1 MRNNGGISMAWR
13 TLLTLGVVSIAA
25 VGCTTSVTVNGNDG
39 GTETGGS
46 TSTGGGAGTGGASQ
60 GGTGGQS
67 TGGTVSTGGA
77 GTGGVQDD
85 GSVACT
91 PGTTP
96 TDCTPCL
103 TTFCC
108 QEYNDCKDARCAG
121 TATTDGELQCMIT
134 CFNKGFA
141 MGGPLD
147 GGAVTLND
155 CSDLCKGSNAILA
168 QSTQRVV
175 SCIVAKGDGA
185 SDQQCGQLCF
195 HGQPN

>member
-1 MRNNGGISMAWR
+1 MAWR

-25 VGCTTSVTVNGNDG
+25 AGCTSSVTVTNDG
-39 GTETGGS
+39 GLETGGT
-46 TSTGGGAGTGGASQ
+46 TSTGGGAGTGGSGTGGAQ
-60 GGTGGQS
+60 GGTGGQA
-67 TGGTVSTGGA
+67 TGGTVSTGGV
-77 GTGGVQDD
+77 GTGGIQDD

-96 TDCTPCL
+96 TDCTTCL

-121 TATTDGELQCMIT
+121 TASTDGELQCMIT
-134 CFNKGFA
+134 CFNNGFA

-147 GGAVTLND
+147 GGAVTLSD
-155 CSDLCKGSNAILA
+155 CSDMCKGSNAVLA
-168 QSTQRVV
+168 QSTQRIV
-175 SCIVAKGDGA
+175 SCIVAKGDAA